1 MRFKLCLLLILCFA
15 LSSTAQLTLIQSP
28 ASKAFIPQNKST
40 RSAEVQ
46 LSGEVDQN
54 TYTHINIKVYR
65 GTTLISNSRQ
75 NLNFINGIATFKQKV
90 YLKTGK
96 YLYSLRYELTGG
108 STYTH
113 TIDDILVGDVYLIQ
127 GQSNAVA
134 ASYNPFNTNYYSDYL
149 RSFGTANPNQFAV
162 ESDTAW
168 HAINAVNN
176 YSSGS
181 VGQWGAVLARHLLD
195 SFNTPICLL
204 NGAVGGTR
212 INQHQRNN
220 TNPEHLYTIYGKLLY
235 RARKANLDSNITAIL
250 YFQGESDGGLAIKHD
265 TGFTNLHGYW
275 QQDYPGFQKLYVV
288 QVRDGCGNPS
298 LQLREVQR
306 QFEFKLPNCQTV
318 SANGLNNHDNCHYGF
333 VNGYEKL
340 GYQLSKLVAR
350 DFYWPKETTN
360 INPPNIDHCYYT
372 DGLQREIKLVMRSA
386 SDLLFADNNFES
398 LFELVG
404 DNSVQIVSGKLE
416 NNIITLQLSKSS
428 CNLTGLSYNGKRGVQ
443 PWVTN

>member
-149 RSFGTANPNQFAV
+149 RSFGTANPNLQFAV
-162 ESDTAW
+162 ESR
-168 HAINAVNN
+168 
-176 YSSGS
+176 Y
-181 VGQWGAVLARHLLD
+181 
-195 SFNTPICLL
+195 
-204 NGAVGGTR
+204 
-212 INQHQRNN
+212 
-220 TNPEHLYTIYGKLLY
+220 
-235 RARKANLDSNITAIL
+235 
-250 YFQGESDGGLAIKHD
+250 GLAS
-265 TGFTNLHGYW
+265 N
-275 QQDYPGFQKLYVV
+275 
-288 QVRDGCGNPS
+288 
-298 LQLREVQR
+298 QR
-306 QFEFKLPNCQTV
+306 
-318 SANGLNNHDNCHYGF
+318 
-333 VNGYEKL
+333 
-340 GYQLSKLVAR
+340 R
-350 DFYWPKETTN
+350 
-360 INPPNIDHCYYT
+360 
-372 DGLQREIKLVMRSA
+372 
-386 SDLLFADNNFES
+386 
-398 LFELVG
+398 
-404 DNSVQIVSGKLE
+404 
-416 NNIITLQLSKSS
+416 
-428 CNLTGLSYNGKRGVQ
+428 
-443 PWVTN
+443 